1 MSLYINPITGDIKTQ
16 GQWRAAHPNVS
27 LPRVW
32 RAATLAGLGLQ
43 PVLEAPAPVVTPVQ
57 TAVRDGVTTDA
68 NGNVVQ
74 AWKVVDKFESY
85 FDDEDVPHT
94 KEKQEAAY
102 MAELAAKELEGKVAA
117 IEAEFAEQV
126 KQITA
131 GYSEDEI
138 KTWDK
143 QVAEA
148 EAYTA
153 NAAAPTPLLD
163 ALTGATGDSKA
174 DLVGR
179 VMFKANAYAT
189 AVGAVLGAKQKAV
202 TDLSNQ
208 GGV

>member
-1 MSLYINPITGDIKTQ
+1 
-16 GQWRAAHPNVS
+16 
-27 LPRVW
+27 
-32 RAATLAGLGLQ
+32 
-43 PVLEAPAPVVTPVQ
+43 
-57 TAVRDGVTTDA
+57 VRDGVTTDA

-85 FDDEDVPHT
+85 FDDEGAPHT
-94 KEKQEAAY
+94 KEEQEAAY

-117 IEAEFAEQV
+117 IEAKFAEQV

-163 ALTGATGDSKA
+163 ALTGATGASKA

-179 VMFKANAYAT
+179 VRTKASAYSA
-189 AVGAVLGAKQKAV
+189 AVGEALGKKQKAIKE
-202 TDLSNQ
+202 LN
-208 GGV
+208 

>member
-1 MSLYINPITGDIKTQ
+1 MSLYINPMTGEIKTQ

-32 RAATLAGLGLQ
+32 RAATLTGLGLQ
-43 PVLEAPAPVVTPVQ
+43 PVLEAPAPTVTPVQ

-68 NGNVVQ
+68 KGNVVQ
-74 AWKVVDKFESY
+74 AWKVVDKFENY
-85 FDDEDVPHT
+85 FDDEGVPHT
-94 KEKQEAAY
+94 KEEQEDAY

-126 KQITA
+126 KQITS

-148 EAYTA
+148 EAFTVDA
-153 NAAAPTPLLD
+153 TAPTPLLD
-163 ALTGATGDSKA
+163 ALTAVTGDAKTALVSK
-174 DLVGR
+174 VIT
-179 VMFKANAYAT
+179 KANAYSA
-189 AVGAVLGAKQKAV
+189 AVGAALGAKQKAI
-202 TDLSNQ
+202 TLL
-208 GGV
+208 